1 MKGAL
6 LIYLSLP
13 LLLFAFACNPSGV
26 NNPGNEQPRQF
37 SVMEKQMAASADEFS
52 FKLFNQVYKSE
63 PDKNLFISPLS
74 VSMALGMTMN
84 GADGTT
90 YEGMKSALSLNAF
103 TRQQANETYQ
113 SLMGLLGTIDSKVTM
128 NIANSIWYSKDY
140 SFQTDFIETNKKYF
154 NAVVNAMTFSDPSTV
169 TTINNWVKAATKD
182 KIEKIVEQISP
193 QTIMYLINAIYF
205 KGSWKYQFD
214 KSKTHDDYFTTHE
227 GTRVAVKMMQQEN
240 DFSTYSNNLFT
251 AVQLPYSSG
260 AYSMMLF
267 LPNSDKKLKDVAE
280 FLTKENFDS
289 VVGNFSVS
297 KKNLF
302 LPRFKLEYKIKLNDA
317 LIALG
322 MNEAFD
328 PAEANFKKLY
338 NGLGNAYI
346 NEVLHKTYVDVNEE
360 GTEAAAVTSVEI
372 ALTSILN
379 NDIKFNR
386 PFLFLIREKNS
397 GSILFIGTVNNPS

>member
-1 MKGAL
+1 MKVIKSLTFAL
-6 LIYLSLP
+6 VI
-13 LLLFAFACNPSGV
+13 LLFVSCV
-26 NNPGNEQPRQF
+26 DKTNNPVDEAPRQF
-37 SVMEKQMAASADEFS
+37 SVIEKQLAESSDEFA
-52 FKLFNQVYKSE
+52 FKLFKQVYKSE

-90 YEGMKSALSLNAF
+90 YEAMKSTLSLNSF

-113 SLMGLLGTIDSKVTM
+113 SLTGLLTTIDSKVTM
-128 NIANSIWYSKDY
+128 NIANSIWYNKNF

-154 NAVVNAMTFSDPSTV
+154 NAVVTAMNFGDPATI
-169 TTINNWVKAATKD
+169 TTINNWVKTATKD
-182 KIEKIVEQISP
+182 KIEKIVEEISS
-193 QTIMYLINAIYF
+193 QTVMFLINAIYF

-214 KSKTHDDYFTTHE
+214 KTKTYDDLFTTNF
-227 GTRVAVKMMQQEN
+227 GKQVNVKMMQQES
-240 DFSTYSNNLFT
+240 DISAYSNDLFT
-251 AVQLPYSSG
+251 AVDLPYSSG

-267 LPNSDKKLKDVAE
+267 LPANNKNLKDVAD

-289 VVGNFSVS
+289 ISKNFSVS

-302 LPRFKLEYKIKLNDA
+302 LPKFKLEYKIKLNDA

-322 MNEAFD
+322 MREAFD
-328 PAEANFKKLY
+328 PAKANFTKLY
-338 NGLGNAYI
+338 SGFGNAYI
-346 NEVLHKTYVDVNEE
+346 SDVLHKTYVDVNEE

-372 ALTSILN
+372 RVTSILN
-379 NDIKFNR
+379 NDIKFNK

-397 GSILFIGTVNNPS
+397 GAVLFIGIVNNPA